1 MNSKNSN
8 SQKNDHKPSEDD
20 GPQTLVL
27 LQKIKDGQIN
37 PKSIGKKEGKLLARF
52 LKNENK
58 STPEIA
64 HVLSRSD
71 RTIRRY
77 IEELEEEDAITKD
90 PKLVGQMAGG
100 LKSEAELCKQRIR
113 KSARGNDTPASV
125 KVDAEH
131 RCFQIDCLLIEKFQ
145 SLGFLPTAAQ
155 KVTAELKYQAEEV
168 LTLEQIDKEVKI
180 LQQIEG
186 NPSKEENTENEI
198 ITQFEDESDKEK
210 GNQNGN
216 TL

>member
-1 MNSKNSN
+1 MNSENQDSKKNG
-8 SQKNDHKPSEDD
+8 HEPSEDD
-20 GPQTLVL
+20 GPQTLAL

-64 HVLSRSD
+64 HLLSRSD

-90 PKLVGQMAGG
+90 PKLVGRMAGR
-100 LKSEAELCKQRIR
+100 LKSEAELSKQRIR
-113 KSARGNDTPASV
+113 NSARGNGTPASV

-155 KVTAELKYQAEEV
+155 KVAAELTYQTEEV
-168 LTLEQIDKEVKI
+168 YSFEQIVENVKI

-186 NPSKEENTENEI
+186 NPSGKENTENEI
-198 ITQFEDESDKEK
+198 ITQFEDESNK
-210 GNQNGN
+210 
-216 TL
+216 